1 MKKIIISLA
10 LSLLL
15 ILLILPPVVA
25 INVTVEKDSTG
36 EVLIVNLDRPV
47 TFDLKITNNGPDDD
61 FAFYNLIG
69 FNMFPT
75 GTTPI
80 GKDETKEI
88 QLQISPLGNIKERG
102 FYTLPYYI
110 KGREGPDVQEGLTF
124 KIIELKDAFEVGSG
138 DINLE
143 SNSLEIFIRNKE
155 NFDFGEIKGKF
166 SSAFFNLEESFSI
179 GPKENKKFTVQLN
192 KEDFRDLKAGFYTL
206 RTEVN
211 VDGEKADI
219 EGIIKFIEKDLVT
232 TTKKDFGFFINTKII
247 EKKNEGNT
255 VSESETVIKKN
266 IISRLFTSFNPHPDI
281 VEREGSIIYY
291 TWINEIGPG
300 ETLEIM
306 VRTNWLLPLV
316 IIFFIVAIVVLT
328 KQYTRTNLVLR
339 KKVTFVKAKGGEFAL
354 KVSIIVNAKRY
365 VERVNVIDR
374 LPPLVNIYER
384 FGGERPDR
392 IDEKNRRLEWNFEKL
407 EAGEMRMLS
416 YIVYSKVGIIG
427 KFALPTATAIY
438 ERNGEIHEVESNR
451 AFFINEPRPTKK
463 DDDEI

>member
-1 MKKIIISLA
+1 MKKILIFLA
-10 LSLLL
+10 L
-15 ILLILPPVVA
+15 ILLILPSVLA
-25 INVTVEKDSTG
+25 INVTVEKESTG
-36 EVLIVNLDRPV
+36 EILIVDLDRPV
-47 TFDLKITNNGPDDD
+47 TFDLKITNNGPDDN

-69 FNMFPT
+69 FNMLPA

-80 GKDETKEI
+80 GEGETKAI

-110 KGREGPDVQEGLTF
+110 KGQEGPDVQKELTF

-138 DINLE
+138 DVNLE

-179 GPKENKKFTVQLN
+179 GPKETKEFEVQLN

-206 RTEVN
+206 RTEVD
-211 VDGEKADI
+211 VDGEKADV
-219 EGIIKFIEKDLVT
+219 EGIIKFVEKDLVT
-232 TTKKDFGFFINTKII
+232 TTKKEYGFFINTKII

-266 IISRLFTSFNPHPDI
+266 IISRLFTSFSPQPDI
-281 VEREGSIIYY
+281 VEREGSTVYY
-291 TWINEIGPG
+291 TWINEVGPG

-354 KVSIIVNAKRY
+354 KISIIVNAKRY

-416 YIVYSKVGIIG
+416 YIVYSKVGVIG

-438 ERNGEIHEVESNR
+438 ERNGEIQEAESNR
-451 AFFINEPRPTKK
+451 AFFIAEQMKK
-463 DDDEI
+463 ESEE